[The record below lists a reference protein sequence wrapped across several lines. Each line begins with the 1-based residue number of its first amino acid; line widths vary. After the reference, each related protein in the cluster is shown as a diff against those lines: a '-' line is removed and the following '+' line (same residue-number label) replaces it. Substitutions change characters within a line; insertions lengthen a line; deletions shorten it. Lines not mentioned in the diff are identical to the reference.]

1 MAILALSV
9 TKDYDKRSH
18 KIQRMPITC
27 TVMSNSAIKALSAIF
42 LVILLIMVIWNVG
55 IYIWGA
61 SESAVI
67 TVVRSLLDKLA
78 SAQFR

>member
-1 MAILALSV
+1 
-9 TKDYDKRSH
+9 
-18 KIQRMPITC
+18 
-27 TVMSNSAIKALSAIF
+27 MSNSAIKALSAIF